1 MKKKGYRSIE
11 LDSKLQRRDFLK
23 IGGGSLLGAG
33 LLLGTPPVWGQEN
46 VKTEAP
52 ALPKT
57 NIGDALAVPRTK
69 TSLPGLFP
77 GKVVA
82 VRDEKAMN
90 EQGVN
95 GKAVASMFDKG
106 IRALTG
112 TSMAKSF
119 KLFFNKNDIVGI
131 KVNPVGAG
139 LIATRLEVVDA
150 IVAWLRRGG
159 LPAKNIVIWDRF
171 DYMLADAGF
180 TAARY
185 PGIGIEGLQTM
196 DEAAAEA
203 ASSGKAADDSR
214 WLDADGRHV
223 SEKNFDLDAFYF
235 ADVEAPQDKPY
246 LNQHVFNG
254 KYSYF
259 GRLLTKKLTKV
270 INVPVFKNTGNGISM
285 ATKNLG
291 YGAICNTNR
300 LHKPL
305 FFNVCT
311 EVLAFPVLRDKLVLN
326 ITDGLRA
333 QYDGGPGP
341 LAQATWFLNSLYF
354 ATDPFALDMTCHNLL
369 LQKRKEMKVQ
379 VNEHPKYTEY
389 LRYAQRL
396 GLGIADPARI
406 AFTQV

>member
-11 LDSKLQRRDFLK
+11 LDSRLERRDFLK

-33 LLLGTPPVWGQEN
+33 LILGRPPLFGQEAAK
-46 VKTEAP
+46 VEPP
-52 ALPKT
+52 AKPKT
-57 NIGDALAVPRTK
+57 NIDEALAAPRTK
-69 TSLPGLFP
+69 HSLPGLFP

-82 VRDEKAMN
+82 VKDEKAMN
-90 EQGVN
+90 EAGVN
-95 GKAVASMFDKG
+95 GKVVAAMFENG

-112 TSMAKSF
+112 KSMAKSF
-119 KLFFNKNDIVGI
+119 KLFFDKNDIVGI

-150 IVAWLRRGG
+150 IVAWLRHGG
-159 LPAKNIVIWDRF
+159 LPAKNIIIWDRF

-185 PGIGIEGLQTM
+185 PGIGIEGMQTM

-203 ASSGKAADDSR
+203 AASGKTADDSR
-214 WLDADGRHV
+214 WLDKDGRHV
-223 SEKNFDLDAFYF
+223 SERNFDLDVFYF
-235 ADVEAPQDKPY
+235 ADVDAPQDKPY

-259 GRLLTKKLTKV
+259 GKLLTKKLTKI

-305 FFNVCT
+305 FFDVCT
-311 EVLAFPVLRDKLVLN
+311 EVLAFPVMRDKLVLN
-326 ITDGLRA
+326 VTDGLRA

-396 GLGIADPARI
+396 GLGVADPMRI